1 MIKNEKVRIWVN
13 RVFAFLVGGALVFLI
28 LNVTLVSSI
37 KNQNEEL
44 KKGLEESQYG
54 AKRLLDNAKAYFED
68 KEYVKAKETLDTLF
82 EKQPGSNETA
92 EGKKMYTEVQDMI
105 KKEQKKQEEMDKKWE
120 VAVEAIQEKWQK
132 EKAAQLREQFEKEV
146 NDTLDKEWEKV
157 KEKIREE
164 WEGSNK
170 TS

>member
-1 MIKNEKVRIWVN
+1 MIKNEKLRIWVN
-13 RVFAFLVGGALVFLI
+13 RIFAFLVGGLLIFLI
-28 LNVTLVSSI
+28 MNFAVVSSV

-44 KKGLEESQYG
+44 EKELEESQYG

-105 KKEQKKQEEMDKKWE
+105 KKEQKKQEELDIKWE
-120 VAVEAIQEKWQK
+120 AAVGAVQEKWQE
-132 EKAAQLREQFEKEV
+132 EKAAQLREQLEKEM
-146 NDTLDKEWEKV
+146 NDTLLDKEWEKA
-157 KEKIREE
+157 KEEVREK
-164 WEGSNK
+164 WEEQ
-170 TS
+170 

>member
-1 MIKNEKVRIWVN
+1 VIKNEKLRIWVN
-13 RVFAFLVGGALVFLI
+13 RIFAFLVGGLLIFLI
-28 LNVTLVSSI
+28 MNFAVVSSV

-44 KKGLEESQYG
+44 KKELEESQYG

-105 KKEQKKQEEMDKKWE
+105 KKEQKKQEEVDRKWE
-120 VAVEAIQEKWQK
+120 TAVGAIQEKWQE
-132 EKAAQLREQFEKEV
+132 EKAAQLREQLEKEM
-146 NDTLDKEWEKV
+146 NDTLLDKEWEKA
-157 KEKIREE
+157 KEEVREK
-164 WEGSNK
+164 WEEQ
-170 TS
+170 